1 MIFWTVWLLFMIIC
15 LGRYNIAG
23 YKLLP
28 QKFAF
33 PYVEFLIIFL
43 TCFRFNV
50 GYDWSSYYNVIWP
63 SLDDWEVNRF
73 EFIPRQFCIFANY
86 IRCPGIVFALHQI
99 PTLLLFFYG
108 FKYYSKSRYESLLL
122 FFCLFFPDSLST
134 IRQWLAM
141 AILFYAFKFVKQRKL
156 FNYLLLSVIAFF
168 CHKSS
173 CLAALLIY
181 MIYNFIPFKLVIFSG
196 LGVLVFGKK
205 IIEILIGL
213 DIPFSFYLR
222 AIENFSDAGGNKL
235 KFFLLLLCFFCLF
248 FYCLKKIKTVHLQK
262 LLAISLVGVVC
273 SFVLGGHLGMRLGVY
288 FYFVLLVPEI
298 MDIIKNIKFRAV
310 FMSFMYLYLFLSLHI
325 NVKSHDPTFIPYRLY
340 FFVNPEY
347 ETIK

>member
-86 IRCPGIVFALHQI
+86 IRCPVIVFALHQI
-99 PTLLLFFYG
+99 PTLL
-108 FKYYSKSRYESLLL
+108 
-122 FFCLFFPDSLST
+122 LFFPDSLST

-141 AILFYAFKFVKQRKL
+141 AILFYAFKYVKQRNAIK
-156 FNYLLLSVIAFF
+156 YLLFSIIAFF

-173 CLAALLIY
+173 CVAALLIFI
-181 MIYNFIPFKLVIFSG
+181 IYNFIPFKLVIFSG
-196 LGVLVFGKK
+196 LGVLLFGKK

-222 AIENFSDAGGNKL
+222 AIETFSDVGGNKL
-235 KFFLLLLCFFCLF
+235 KFFLLLLYFFCLLS
-248 FYCLKKIKTVHLQK
+248 YCFKKLKIIHLQK
-262 LLAISLVGVVC
+262 LLAISVVGVIC
-273 SFVLGGHLGMRLGVY
+273 PFVLGGHLGMRLGVY

-298 MDIIKNIKFRAV
+298 MYNLKNIKFRAI
-310 FMSFMYLYLFLSLHI
+310 FMSFMYLFLFLHI

-340 FFVNPEY
+340 FFVNPES